1 MKLSEQD
8 RFHFMKCVEELA
20 ELSVELI
27 QAINKPRKKND
38 KKILL
43 EIEDVEKHL
52 KEVKR
57 ILHEF

>member
-20 ELSVELI
+20 ELSVELL
-27 QAINKPRKKND
+27 QTLNKPRKNNH

-43 EIEDVEKHL
+43 EIQDVEKYI
-52 KEVKR
+52 KEIKA
-57 ILHEF
+57 ILSV